1 MHLTRAALPAMLGA
15 GAGTV
20 INVASIAGLV
30 PGRGSTYSASK
41 AWVIA
46 FSEGLA
52 GGLHGTGVGVHAVC
66 PGYVHTEFHAR
77 AGIDMAKLPSFMW
90 LEVDD
95 VVSASLADIAAG
107 KVISIPG
114 IQYKAIATA
123 ARMIP
128 RGLGRAATK
137 RFGRGSG
144 RT

>member
-1 MHLTRAALPAMLGA
+1 
-15 GAGTV
+15 
-20 INVASIAGLV
+20 
-30 PGRGSTYSASK
+30 
-41 AWVIA
+41 
-46 FSEGLA
+46 
-52 GGLHGTGVGVHAVC
+52 
-66 PGYVHTEFHAR
+66 VHTEFHAR

-123 ARMIP
+123 MRMIP

-137 RFGRGSG
+137 RFGGGSG